1 MADVDFSSLA
11 ANILPTVIGGLA
23 GARNGAGLIPGAAIG
38 MMGGMAGQE
47 RQQQETQRYN
57 DQVGFRNQQQA
68 LAVRREQAQEGRW
81 AAMDKQAEENS
92 KYRSLEMQ
100 KIQAEMQQHQLSQ
113 ESWKKFVDSDQVPA
127 DLKDLARAQPQQFMQ
142 HYIDKRLDPV
152 DRPGA
157 AALLTKPPF
166 NMSAEE
172 ANKYISAMPID
183 DVRKLPGKIIDARVR
198 QRPFHVTDY
207 ESGNIV
213 EVDPNGGQKTI
224 GHITPRPRAASGDPK
239 LSVAQKAVRAEWEKT
254 LTLDQKLNY
263 MTSPDAKEAD
273 FEEYFDSPEGRERA
287 KLLTGKLSAAGPVS
301 KDAKHPVKMGEI
313 GGANVPKDP
322 EGRQKFIRDY
332 MFGES
337 KS

>member
-1 MADVDFSSLA
+1 
-11 ANILPTVIGGLA
+11 
-23 GARNGAGLIPGAAIG
+23 
-38 MMGGMAGQE
+38 
-47 RQQQETQRYN
+47 
-57 DQVGFRNQQQA
+57 
-68 LAVRREQAQEGRW
+68 
-81 AAMDKQAEENS
+81 MDKQAEENA

-224 GHITPRPRAASGDPK
+224 GHITPRP
-239 LSVAQKAVRAEWEKT
+239 
-254 LTLDQKLNY
+254 
-263 MTSPDAKEAD
+263 
-273 FEEYFDSPEGRERA
+273 
-287 KLLTGKLSAAGPVS
+287 
-301 KDAKHPVKMGEI
+301 
-313 GGANVPKDP
+313 
-322 EGRQKFIRDY
+322 
-332 MFGES
+332 
-337 KS
+337 